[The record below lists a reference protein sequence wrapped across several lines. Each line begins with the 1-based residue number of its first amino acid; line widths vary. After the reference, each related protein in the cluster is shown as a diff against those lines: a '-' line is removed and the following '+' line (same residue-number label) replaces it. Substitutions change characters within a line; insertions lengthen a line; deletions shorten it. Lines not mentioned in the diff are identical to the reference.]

1 MEIVSNEKKTTFDF
15 RKCNIQFAKISY
27 DISTGKTVSDLT
39 GGVLTG
45 DKYNKPLTEKL
56 VLERLNSSVAS
67 LRYKIGGNYA
77 PFPKN
82 FQVNHLFN
90 GQSVILEK
98 THIQSVELYLLCISD
113 NYTVVYND
121 KTVLKLERE
130 RGWFIQ
136 TRYEFYKKHG
146 YNYGC
151 GYEKISFCLNDT
163 DVEPLNLPLDFT
175 LSRHSNSVAALTG
188 VTDFNVISD
197 TSPIEPTVFNGPIM
211 DKNCHYCMLG
221 YTDDY
226 ETDDFTFMSIR
237 RWRVTH

>member
-121 KTVLKLERE
+121 KTVFLLRYLRRKPTSLCRKPTSYDY
-130 RGWFIQ
+130 FIRIFNQ
-136 TRYEFYKKHG
+136 EFL
-146 YNYGC
+146 
-151 GYEKISFCLNDT
+151 IF
-163 DVEPLNLPLDFT
+163 
-175 LSRHSNSVAALTG
+175 
-188 VTDFNVISD
+188 FNFFKR
-197 TSPIEPTVFNGPIM
+197 T
-211 DKNCHYCMLG
+211 
-221 YTDDY
+221 
-226 ETDDFTFMSIR
+226 
-237 RWRVTH
+237 